1 MFFGVFPSWSCRAR
15 HVLSAPRHHRR
26 RRLIG
31 LPRNPRGWC
40 SPGRARLGILGCGG
54 EGRVRVRIWSDS
66 NDATRVMMYQT
77 RVESDDDWELL
88 VLNLVRRP
96 SGIVEDCA
104 LRGGEGGEGHTTW
117 GGRIIYTLENMS
129 WAKPSLSRSVRGKIS
144 SLLHLAPSIC
154 RQALQ
159 RRGQ

>member
-1 MFFGVFPSWSCRAR
+1 
-15 HVLSAPRHHRR
+15 
-26 RRLIG
+26 
-31 LPRNPRGWC
+31 
-40 SPGRARLGILGCGG
+40 
-54 EGRVRVRIWSDS
+54 
-66 NDATRVMMYQT
+66 MYQT

-96 SGIVEDCA
+96 SGIVEDCV
-104 LRGGEGGEGHTTW
+104 LFVEKGEGHTTW

-129 WAKPSLSRSVRGKIS
+129 WAKPSLTRSVRGKIS

-159 RRGQ
+159 RRG